1 MPQVASSK
9 LGTLRCG
16 ILAYAL
22 DSVRAEALRG
32 DASLAGAVEALE
44 AALDWEDAE
53 APFNPG
59 HDDAVRV
66 MNLHKAKGLEA
77 TVVILANPGQGVSR
91 TRRPGSHTRRG
102 AGGEAEAF
110 TTVSVA
116 AGPFHS
122 RALAQPLNWP
132 GYQSEETRF
141 LAAEEQR
148 ILYVACTRARE
159 ELVVARKAGK
169 SRWGIFDAW
178 LGRNAET
185 LQLARDVL
193 PARER
198 LGRSASELLAET
210 EAAADGLEAGAE
222 PSYEFASVTEL
233 AKGMEEAE
241 QADHTDTERT
251 DVTEMRDADGL
262 AAEEADAPARNA
274 PHGTGARAVAPASPS
289 AALRG
294 FEWGSAVHGTLAA
307 AAQGVESEALEFI
320 ARALLVEYERPL
332 DASGA
337 PTELGELM
345 SLVERVRKSE
355 LWRRAERAEVRHP
368 EVPFAVQH
376 PEVPFAVEPGTS
388 NGGIP
393 RFVEGVIDLA
403 FREADG
409 WVIVDYKTDVGD
421 DPDFPRRRRA
431 YRRQVD
437 LYAECWRAVTGEP
450 VKEKVLLFTTMEE
463 EERW

>member
-1 MPQVASSK
+1 MHDWWKESRREPADILIGRLVDRLGLMPYVAGSK
-9 LGTLRCG
+9 LGTLRTG

-22 DSVRAEALRG
+22 DTVRAQALRG
-32 DASLAGAVEALE
+32 DASLAGAVDALE

-53 APFNPG
+53 TPFNPG

-77 TVVILANPGQGVSR
+77 TVVVLANPGQGVSR
-91 TRRPGSHTRRG
+91 TRRPDSHTRRG
-102 AGGEAEAF
+102 TGGEAEAF

-116 AGPFHS
+116 AGPYS
-122 RALAQPLNWP
+122 TRALAQPLNWP
-132 GYQSEETRF
+132 EYQSEEARF
-141 LAAEEQR
+141 LEAEEQR

-159 ELVVARKAGK
+159 ELVVARRAGK

-178 LGRNAET
+178 LGRNAKT

-193 PARER
+193 PERER
-198 LGRSASELLAET
+198 LGRSAEELLAET
-210 EAAADGLEAGAE
+210 EAAADGLRAGAE

-233 AKGMEEAE
+233 AKGMEGEAVGD
-241 QADHTDTERT
+241 A
-251 DVTEMRDADGL
+251 RDAGEPEETRG
-262 AAEEADAPARNA
+262 AEDRPPAPSVSD
-274 PHGTGARAVAPASPS
+274 PTT
-289 AALRG
+289 LRG
-294 FEWGSAVHGTLAA
+294 YEWGSAVHGTLAA
-307 AAQGVESEALEFI
+307 AAQGVEGDALEFI

-332 DASGA
+332 DAQGA
-337 PTELGELM
+337 PTELAELM
-345 SLVERVRKSE
+345 SLVGRVRESE
-355 LWRRAERAEVRHP
+355 LWRRAERARVR
-368 EVPFAVQH
+368 Q
-376 PEVPFAVEPGTS
+376 PEVPFAVERAGTRD
-388 NGGIP
+388 GGIP

-403 FREADG
+403 FREPDG

-437 LYAECWRAVTGEP
+437 LYAECWAAVTGEP
-450 VKEKVLLFTTMEE
+450 VKERVLLFTTMEE